1 MKRFS
6 SEFIEQVRQAND
18 IVSVISDYVSLNRR
32 GRNFWACCPFH
43 NEKTA
48 SFSVTADKGFFYCFG
63 CHAHGDV
70 FQFIMKKENLSFA
83 DAVERLAERAHIALP
98 VVERSAEEVA
108 RDKLR
113 DRLYEIN
120 EMAGNFF
127 HNCLVK
133 THYGEPGLAYFH
145 KRHVSG
151 DTIDAFKLG
160 FAPDSWDKLTGAF
173 MKKGVTGK
181 ELVALGL
188 AKEKNGHFYDAFR
201 GRVMFPIR
209 DGRSRIVGFGGRV
222 LDDSKPK
229 YLNSPETPIFN
240 KRRLL
245 FAMDMAHKAIFE
257 EGRAVL
263 VEGYMDVIS
272 AHNRGIHN
280 VVASLGTSF
289 TDEQAR
295 LLQRQ
300 AKELVLAYDM
310 DGAGRQATQRAM
322 TIVRGLGIHIRI
334 LSLPQGKDP
343 DEYINAAGPDKF
355 REAVSDAPNVLDYM
369 LSRALTLY
377 DAATLE
383 GKSAVTAMVLPVVA
397 AVDNRV
403 LLEAFLKKLAG
414 QLQIG
419 EDAVRSEFNKYV
431 AAHPEAGQQQVVIS
445 PSVSQHNAAA
455 RGTGTM
461 AVAEE
466 NILRFLLEK
475 PAACERIRAKV
486 DAVFFADERR
496 RRIYQIILDTY
507 AHQGMYTLHDIQQ
520 KLTPEEAEEVARIM
534 VLQDVPLD
542 ENVLMDYVKRF
553 RLADLQKQY
562 LEHSRL
568 AAGYSRTGDAR
579 LAAELAVCKQIN
591 DEMKQWS

>member
-1 MKRFS
+1 
-6 SEFIEQVRQAND
+6 
-18 IVSVISDYVSLNRR
+18 
-32 GRNFWACCPFH
+32 
-43 NEKTA
+43 
-48 SFSVTADKGFFYCFG
+48 
-63 CHAHGDV
+63 
-70 FQFIMKKENLSFA
+70 MKKENLSFS

-98 VVERSAEEVA
+98 VVERSAEEMA

-127 HNCLVK
+127 HNCLVQ

-145 KRHVSG
+145 KRHVSD

-245 FAMDMAHKAIFE
+245 FAMDMAHKAIFD
-257 EGRAVL
+257 EGKAVL
-263 VEGYMDVIS
+263 VEGYMDVVS

-322 TIVRGLGIHIRI
+322 TIVRGLGMRIRI

-343 DEYINAAGPDKF
+343 DEYINAAGPEKF
-355 REAVSDAPNVLDYM
+355 RDAVNDAPNVLDYM
-369 LSRALTLY
+369 LNRALSLY
-377 DAATLE
+377 DATTLE
-383 GKSAVTAMVLPVVA
+383 GKSSITAMVLPVVA

-475 PAACERIRAKV
+475 PASCERISAKV
-486 DAVFFADERR
+486 DASVFADERR

>member
-1 MKRFS
+1 
-6 SEFIEQVRQAND
+6 
-18 IVSVISDYVSLNRR
+18 
-32 GRNFWACCPFH
+32 
-43 NEKTA
+43 
-48 SFSVTADKGFFYCFG
+48 
-63 CHAHGDV
+63 
-70 FQFIMKKENLSFA
+70 
-83 DAVERLAERAHIALP
+83 
-98 VVERSAEEVA
+98 
-108 RDKLR
+108 
-113 DRLYEIN
+113 
-120 EMAGNFF
+120 
-127 HNCLVK
+127 
-133 THYGEPGLAYFH
+133 
-145 KRHVSG
+145 
-151 DTIDAFKLG
+151 
-160 FAPDSWDKLTGAF
+160 
-173 MKKGVTGK
+173 
-181 ELVALGL
+181 
-188 AKEKNGHFYDAFR
+188 
-201 GRVMFPIR
+201 
-209 DGRSRIVGFGGRV
+209 
-222 LDDSKPK
+222 
-229 YLNSPETPIFN
+229 
-240 KRRLL
+240 
-245 FAMDMAHKAIFE
+245 
-257 EGRAVL
+257 
-263 VEGYMDVIS
+263 
-272 AHNRGIHN
+272 
-280 VVASLGTSF
+280 
-289 TDEQAR
+289 
-295 LLQRQ
+295 
-300 AKELVLAYDM
+300 
-310 DGAGRQATQRAM
+310 
-322 TIVRGLGIHIRI
+322 
-334 LSLPQGKDP
+334 DP
-343 DEYINAAGPDKF
+343 DEYINAAGPEKF
-355 REAVSDAPNVLDYM
+355 RDAVNDAPNVLDYM
-369 LSRALTLY
+369 LNRALSLY
-377 DAATLE
+377 DATTLE
-383 GKSAVTAMVLPVVA
+383 GKSSITAMVLPVVA

-475 PAACERIRAKV
+475 PASCERISAKV
-486 DAVFFADERR
+486 DASVFADERR